1 MFHRSAQTFVRYLLL
16 TVALASLLLTMASA
30 QSTSPPSQSETP
42 PNQTTPPP
50 PSDSSKDNPR
60 QTGPKGGPPKT
71 GSPPR
76 TSLPPR
82 TGSPN
87 SSVITASRQPSL
99 KGGHDAETNPGR
111 TPHGSSDAG
120 AIAAGALGAVA
131 AGVFIHELY
140 EHNKDN
146 GSPEHLGHNG
156 PEVPKQLDMG
166 SFAIKG
172 LVGPNWPVVLDF
184 LIDSPGVV
192 QIDIT
197 AADKRH
203 YHVNIKNAPNY
214 RAYAIFRLPPNFG
227 STTQAAVFQVQATAP
242 VQAGTAGTSTTAPAL
257 RTYGIGAGEKAVGS
271 VAIDQLTFQPP
282 SIHPKAKEV
291 ATYGF
296 HAHSAFDGVR
306 AEFVFT
312 TLSKNGDILVQQD
325 QGEKTLSAIPEGERA
340 RGTWEGKG
348 KAGEHMLQIRA
359 WRGLENG
366 GDWVVA
372 WSPDIVDVVK

>member
-1 MFHRSAQTFVRYLLL
+1 MFHRSDQILVRYLLL
-16 TVALASLLLTMASA
+16 PVALASLLLTMASA
-30 QSTSPPSQSETP
+30 QNSPTMQTTVPPQQQPAPPQQTAPPSSDGSSKGNPRRPVPKGSPPS
-42 PNQTTPPP
+42 
-50 PSDSSKDNPR
+50 
-60 QTGPKGGPPKT
+60 
-71 GSPPR
+71 
-76 TSLPPR
+76 
-82 TGSPN
+82 
-87 SSVITASRQPSL
+87 SVVTASRQPSA

-111 TPHGSSDAG
+111 TPHGSGNGA

-131 AGVFIHELY
+131 AGVFIHELS
-140 EHNKDN
+140 EHNKDK
-146 GSPEHLGHNG
+146 GSPEQLGHNG
-156 PEVPKQLDMG
+156 PEVPKQINMSG
-166 SFAIKG
+166 FAIKG

-227 STTQAAVFQVQATAP
+227 SATQAAVFQVQTAP
-242 VQAGTAGTSTTAPAL
+242 VQAGTAGTSATAPAL

-282 SIHPKAKEV
+282 SIHPKAKEF

-306 AEFVFT
+306 AEFVYT
-312 TLSKNGDILVQQD
+312 TSFNGSVLVQKD
-325 QGEKTLSAIPEGERA
+325 EGEKTLTAIPEGERA
-340 RGTWEGKG
+340 RGTWDGKG
-348 KAGEHMLQIRA
+348 KAGEHMMQIRA